1 MTLDELK
8 QKDVV
13 NLMNGQLLG
22 RATDLEFCAET
33 GQVTALI
40 VPGGSSMLGW
50 VRGERNALVIP
61 WERIERIGTDVILVN
76 MDENCGLM

>member
-1 MTLDELK
+1 MTLEELR

-13 NLMNGQLLG
+13 NLMDGQLLG
-22 RATDLEFCAET
+22 RISDLEFCMET

-40 VPGGSSMLGW
+40 IPGGGSMLGW

-61 WERIERIGTDVILVN
+61 WQHIDRIGTDVILVN
-76 MDENCGLM
+76 MDVSCSLA